1 MIEDHNKKGERMKG
15 LSSVKV
21 TTLVDNDVW
30 RDGLT
35 STWGLSLYVEAFR
48 KEKRNAVLMD
58 TNGSFNDLFG
68 NASKLGIDLSSVE
81 VVFISHW
88 HGDHCGSLSHVLPL
102 LSKSTPTYVPS
113 KDISGIRKII
123 EAGGTPTVC
132 SEPFEFVEGVMSTG
146 EVGGWTSEHS
156 LVMNVKNKGLVILT
170 GCSHPGV
177 MNILRRATQASGV
190 SKVYAIIG
198 GFHISENEAVT
209 TANYLY
215 DIDVKL
221 VSPCH
226 CTSENIKKIM
236 SAIMGKRC
244 VRNGSGRI
252 FSI

>member
-1 MIEDHNKKGERMKG
+1 MKE
-15 LSSVKV
+15 LNSVKV
-21 TTLVDNDVW
+21 TTLVDNENW
-30 RDGLT
+30 KSGLA
-35 STWGLSLYVEAFR
+35 SSWGISLYVETCKR
-48 KEKRNAVLMD
+48 KERHTVLMD
-58 TNGSFNDLFG
+58 TSGSSDALFN
-68 NASKLGIDLSSVE
+68 NASRLNVNLSRVE
-81 VVFISHW
+81 AIFISHW

-209 TANYLY
+209 AANYLY